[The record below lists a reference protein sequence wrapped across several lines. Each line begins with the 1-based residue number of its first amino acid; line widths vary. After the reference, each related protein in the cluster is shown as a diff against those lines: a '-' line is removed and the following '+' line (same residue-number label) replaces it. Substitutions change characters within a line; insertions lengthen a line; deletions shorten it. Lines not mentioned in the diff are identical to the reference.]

1 MPQSYD
7 VVIVGGGAIGS
18 AVAYFLAGA
27 TDFTGSVLVVEKDP
41 AYAEAATP
49 RSAGGIRQQF
59 STPENILMSRFGAA
73 FVRSAGDRLAV
84 AGEAPHIPFHEAGYL
99 FLATAAG
106 MAVLAAN
113 HALQTRLG
121 ARVALL
127 SPAELAARYPWLN
140 VGDLAGGSLGLA
152 DEGWIDPYALLQA
165 FRRKARS
172 LGVAYLADEAVG
184 MRRHGNRVAAV
195 ALARAG
201 AVGCGAVVNAAG
213 ARAAEVA
220 AFAGLALPVRP
231 RKRFVYVFDCRTPV
245 LGAPLVIDPS
255 GVYFRPEGA
264 AYIGGVS
271 PPAEDDPDC
280 LDLELDDRLF
290 EEIVWPTLAHRVPA
304 FAAIKL
310 LRAWAG
316 HYDYNTLDQ
325 NVILGPHPEVGNFYF
340 ANGFSGHGL
349 QQSPAVGRG
358 IAELIAYGAYRTLD
372 LGRFSYDRVLTGAA
386 IRELNIV

>member
-1 MPQSYD
+1 
-7 VVIVGGGAIGS
+7 
-18 AVAYFLAGA
+18 
-27 TDFTGSVLVVEKDP
+27 
-41 AYAEAATP
+41 
-49 RSAGGIRQQF
+49 
-59 STPENILMSRFGAA
+59 
-73 FVRSAGDRLAV
+73 
-84 AGEAPHIPFHEAGYL
+84 
-99 FLATAAG
+99 
-106 MAVLAAN
+106 
-113 HALQTRLG
+113 
-121 ARVALL
+121 
-127 SPAELAARYPWLN
+127 ELAARFPWLT

-165 FRRKARS
+165 FRHKARS

-184 MRRHGNRVAAV
+184 LRRHGNRVAAV
-195 ALARAG
+195 ALARTG

-213 ARAAEVA
+213 ARAADVA
-220 AFAGLALPVRP
+220 AFAGLVLPVRP

-290 EEIVWPTLAHRVPA
+290 NEVVWPALAYRVPA

-325 NVILGPHPEVGNFYF
+325 NAILGPHPEVGNFYF

-386 IRELNIV
+386 VRELNIV